1 MANRNSHRSLIL
13 VGTLMAAFGAVLYSQ
28 MGTIVE
34 LRVRLW
40 VLNAAAMTS
49 LATTGLGSLI
59 ALAGGVY
66 WARRA
71 PSVQVITSGVS
82 AGLAVVLVACFV
94 DINVHGPAAMLIFV
108 EIVGAIGSVVML
120 AIAGIRLTIRQG
132 GR

>member
-1 MANRNSHRSLIL
+1 M
-13 VGTLMAAFGAVLYSQ
+13 TAFGVVLYSQ

-34 LRVRLW
+34 LRVELW

-49 LATTGLGSLI
+49 FAMTALGSLI
-59 ALAGGVY
+59 TLTGGVY

-94 DINVHGPAAMLIFV
+94 DINVHGPTAMLIFV

-120 AIAGIRLTIRQG
+120 SIAGARLIIRQG
-132 GR
+132 PV